1 MIEIFKSVALII
13 CTYLWIR
20 AMGKQRLA
28 KREMEKA
35 IQRSLEH
42 QRKAETA
49 ELSAK
54 NWQTK
59 YFKELQ
65 K

>member
-1 MIEIFKSVALII
+1 MIEVIKSVALII

-20 AMGKQRLA
+20 AIGKQRLM

-35 IQRSLEH
+35 IQRSLEQ
-42 QRKAETA
+42 QRKAEQS